1 MRSVSY
7 ITCVEIITVS
17 LPRWS
22 IFFFLDVDPIIVVLP
37 TNRPE
42 IIFPT
47 ALTTKNLVAFA
58 LHWKKLKDS

>member
-7 ITCVEIITVS
+7 ITCVVIIVS